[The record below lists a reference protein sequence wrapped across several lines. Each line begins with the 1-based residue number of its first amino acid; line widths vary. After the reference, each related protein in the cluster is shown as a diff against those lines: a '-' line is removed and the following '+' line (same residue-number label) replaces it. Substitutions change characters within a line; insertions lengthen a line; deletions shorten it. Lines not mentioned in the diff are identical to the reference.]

1 LEIPT
6 NALAGEEGAA
16 EFVKLF
22 GGFGA
27 FVVGIVNQS
36 EGLIAQQIFEFAGGK
51 GCGDSCLQSGWL
63 HEWRENMAKGG
74 VVNTPSANENRGF
87 LTLPPKF

>member
-1 LEIPT
+1 LEIPR
-6 NALAGEEGAA
+6 NAPAREEGAA
-16 EFVKLF
+16 ELVELS

-51 GCGDSCLQSGWL
+51 GCGDSRLQSGWL
-63 HEWRENMAKGG
+63 HEWRENMGKGW
-74 VVNTPSANENRGF
+74 VVNTPSANENRAGAS
-87 LTLPPKF
+87 